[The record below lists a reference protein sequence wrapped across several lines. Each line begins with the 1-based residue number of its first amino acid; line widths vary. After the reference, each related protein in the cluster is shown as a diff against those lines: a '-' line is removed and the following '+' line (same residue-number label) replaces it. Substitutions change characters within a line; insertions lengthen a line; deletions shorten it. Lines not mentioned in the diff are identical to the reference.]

1 MPRAVTCMID
11 NKEVS
16 VEQALR
22 LRDDPER
29 KRTTRLNFQ
38 CIDCGK
44 QVKPHKEGKASGA
57 HFEHHRRNPNC
68 PLSDPAR

>member
-1 MPRAVTCMID
+1 MPRAVFCMLD

-16 VEQALR
+16 VEEALR

-29 KRTTRLNFQ
+29 KRTTLLDFR
-38 CIDCGK
+38 CSDCAK
-44 QVKPHKEGKASGA
+44 PVRPHKGGRTISA
-57 HFEHHRRNPNC
+57 HFEHGERNPNC